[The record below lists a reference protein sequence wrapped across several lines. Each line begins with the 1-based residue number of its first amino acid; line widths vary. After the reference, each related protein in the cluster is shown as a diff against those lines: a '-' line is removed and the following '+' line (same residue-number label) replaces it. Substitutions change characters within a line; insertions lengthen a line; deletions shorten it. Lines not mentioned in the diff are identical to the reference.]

1 MQNERGKI
9 ISGMKRF
16 LKGFGVLVA
25 AIGGLLTSA
34 CAPQILTPD
43 KTTPSY
49 VTLEMYSGRVLYSSN
64 ANIRRPIG
72 MLTNVA
78 TAVVVLDWVRAQ
90 NVDLNTMIEVP
101 AEALRWQRTNLLK
114 LRAGDRLSLRDALY
128 SALLWDDSACATAA
142 AIACGKT
149 LSKSDPEDA
158 FITEM
163 NKLALRLGMT
173 STTFKGTNGAV
184 ITQSSARDMA
194 LLGMYAL
201 LDTNLRNIT
210 SQHYVTAN
218 IYTRAGVR
226 TQVIR
231 NNNRLLNR
239 KQNVDGIKVAQSR
252 SAGSCLMV
260 SSSRASVKRTNPTT
274 GQPGT
279 YGQRLLVVMLG
290 MPSSGARYG
299 TADKFLANGWD
310 AWDRW
315 LPSNDYQDHSKFITL
330 PN

>member
-1 MQNERGKI
+1 
-9 ISGMKRF
+9 MKRI
-16 LKGFGVLVA
+16 LKSFSILATLVS
-25 AIGGLLTSA
+25 GLMVSS

-49 VTLEMYSGRVLYSSN
+49 VALEVYSGRVLYSSN
-64 ANIRRPIG
+64 ANIKRPIG

-78 TAVVVLDWVRAQ
+78 TAAVVLDWVSTQ
-90 NVDLNTMIEVP
+90 SIDLNTIIEVP

-114 LRAGDRLSLRDALY
+114 LRPGDRLSLRDALY

-142 AIACGKT
+142 AIACGRT
-149 LSKSDPEDA
+149 LDESDPEEA
-158 FITEM
+158 FIAEM

-210 SQHYVTAN
+210 SQRYVTAN
-218 IYTRAGVR
+218 IYTPRGMR

-231 NNNRLLNR
+231 NNNRLLPTAE
-239 KQNVDGIKVAQSR
+239 NVDGIKVAQSR

-260 SSSRASVKRTNPTT
+260 SSSRASVKRVNPTT
-274 GQPGT
+274 GKPGT

-290 MPSSGARYG
+290 MPSSGARYN
-299 TADKFLANGWD
+299 TAGQFLANGWD

-315 LPSNDYQDHSKFITL
+315 LPSNDYQDHTKFISL

>member
-1 MQNERGKI
+1 
-9 ISGMKRF
+9 MKRL
-16 LKGFGVLVA
+16 LKSFGILASLV
-25 AIGGLLTSA
+25 GGLAMNS

-49 VTLEMYSGRVLYSSN
+49 VALEVYSGRVLYSSN
-64 ANIRRPIG
+64 ANIKRPIG

-78 TAVVVLDWVRAQ
+78 TAAVVLDWVTAA
-90 NVDLNTMIEVP
+90 NINLDTIIEVP

-114 LRAGDRLSLRDALY
+114 LRPGDRISLRDALY

-142 AIACGKT
+142 AIACGRS
-149 LSKSDPEDA
+149 LNASDPEEA
-158 FITEM
+158 FIAEM

-210 SQHYVTAN
+210 SQSYVTAN
-218 IYTRAGVR
+218 IYSPQGVR
-226 TQVIR
+226 TQLIR
-231 NNNRLLNR
+231 NNNRLLPR
-239 KQNVDGIKVAQSR
+239 GQNVDGIKVAQSR
-252 SAGSCLMV
+252 SAGSCIMV
-260 SSSRASVKRTNPTT
+260 SSSRASVKRINPTT
-274 GQPGT
+274 GKPGT

-299 TADKFLANGWD
+299 TAAKFLTNGWD

-315 LPSNDYQDHSKFITL
+315 LPSNDYQDHSKFISL

>member
-1 MQNERGKI
+1 
-9 ISGMKRF
+9 MKRI
-16 LKGFGVLVA
+16 LRSFGILLVSAVSVLTV
-25 AIGGLLTSA
+25 SS

-43 KTTPSY
+43 QTTPSY
-49 VTLEMYSGRVLYSSN
+49 VALEVYSGRVLYSSN
-64 ANIRRPIG
+64 ANIKRPIG

-78 TAVVVLDWVRAQ
+78 TAAVVLDWVTAR
-90 NVDLNTMIEVP
+90 NINLDTIIEVP

-114 LRAGDRLSLRDALY
+114 LRPGDRISLRDALY
-128 SALLWDDSACATAA
+128 SALLWDDSACATTA
-142 AIACGKT
+142 AITCGKA
-149 LSKSDPEDA
+149 LDISDPEEA

-210 SQHYVTAN
+210 SQSYVTAN
-218 IYTRAGVR
+218 IYTPRGVR

-231 NNNRLLNR
+231 NNNRLLPTG
-239 KQNVDGIKVAQSR
+239 QNVDGIKVAQSR
-252 SAGSCLMV
+252 SAGSCIMV
-260 SSSRASVKRTNPTT
+260 SSSRASVKRVNPTT
-274 GQPGT
+274 GKPGT

-299 TADKFLANGWD
+299 TAAKFLANGWD

-315 LPSNDYQDHSKFITL
+315 LPSNDYKDHTKFITL

>member
-1 MQNERGKI
+1 LGD
-9 ISGMKRF
+9 ISWEDKVTIF
-16 LKGFGVLVA
+16 LSGYYRVKVA
-25 AIGGLLTSA
+25 AE
-34 CAPQILTPD
+34 
-43 KTTPSY
+43 K
-49 VTLEMYSGRVLYSSN
+49 
-64 ANIRRPIG
+64 
-72 MLTNVA
+72 
-78 TAVVVLDWVRAQ
+78 
-90 NVDLNTMIEVP
+90 
-101 AEALRWQRTNLLK
+101 
-114 LRAGDRLSLRDALY
+114 
-128 SALLWDDSACATAA
+128 
-142 AIACGKT
+142 
-149 LSKSDPEDA
+149 
-158 FITEM
+158 
-163 NKLALRLGMT
+163 
-173 STTFKGTNGAV
+173 
-184 ITQSSARDMA
+184 
-194 LLGMYAL
+194 LGMYAL

-290 MPSSGARYG
+290 MPSSNARYRE
-299 TADKFLANGWD
+299 AARFLRDGRNAWD
-310 AWDRW
+310 AW
-315 LPSNDYQDHSKFITL
+315 LPTNDYQDRTKFIIL